1 MTALGNLCQ
10 CVVFHIMKKYVLVF
24 RFSMFQFVALPL
36 VLSQGTAEK
45 SLLHPSYTFLQ
56 LFRYIDEIA
65 LSLLSSRLNSPSLK
79 LSWDIGCTIKNQL
92 SDKISSA
99 NHCNKNYIL
108 GCFDSETIMEK
119 GLFCSSLH
127 ILKYCSQLLKTVQF
141 WAVCTMLLQHLIM
154 YFCTYV
160 SLSGKHLFLD

>member
-1 MTALGNLCQ
+1 MSLYLGSLCFSLWRCLLSCRRALLRRACS
-10 CVVFHIMKKYVLVF
+10 I
-24 RFSMFQFVALPL
+24 
-36 VLSQGTAEK
+36 
-45 SLLHPSYTFLQ
+45 LLTPSCSYLDTLM
-56 LFRYIDEIA
+56 
-65 LSLLSSRLNSPSLK
+65 SLLSSRLNSPSLK

-99 NHCNKNYIL
+99 NHCKKNYIL